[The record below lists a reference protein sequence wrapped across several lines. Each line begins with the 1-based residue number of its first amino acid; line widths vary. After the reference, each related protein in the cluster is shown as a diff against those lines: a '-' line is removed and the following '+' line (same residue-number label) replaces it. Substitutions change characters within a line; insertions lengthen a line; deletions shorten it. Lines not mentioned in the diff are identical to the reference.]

1 MKVSASWA
9 QPGESRSSREWNN
22 RYKFWEHGG
31 TRSRVAH
38 IHGVDGTLSILGI
51 YHKPTWRPKRSLC
64 RLPTPPTAV
73 LGADEGVDPQLWH
86 HGRALARLTTGIT

>member
-1 MKVSASWA
+1 MSVRVSWV
-9 QPGESRSSREWNN
+9 QPAGRRPSLKWNN
-22 RYKFWEHGG
+22 QYKSRDYGG

-38 IHGVDGTLSILGI
+38 IHGIDGTLSILGI
-51 YHKPTWRPKRSLC
+51 YHKPTRRPKRSLY

-73 LGADEGVDPQLWH
+73 LGASGVDLQLWH

>member
-1 MKVSASWA
+1 MKVSALWA
-9 QPGESRSSREWNN
+9 QPGESRPSYKWNN
-22 RYKFWEHGG
+22 RYRFFEHGG

-38 IHGVDGTLSILGI
+38 IHGIDGTLSILGI
-51 YHKPTWRPKRSLC
+51 YHKPTRRPKRSLY

-73 LGADEGVDPQLWH
+73 LGASGVDLQLWH